1 MTLKQSKI
9 ILKTFILSQFGYCPL
24 VWMFHRRKVNYRINR
39 LHERALRITY
49 KDDSSSFD
57 ELLSKD
63 ESFTVHQR
71 NIQTLAIE
79 LYKVLYGMSP
89 KIMDLI
95 FPLNSRATYPGEG
108 VFKTFNVK
116 TVSWGTETLG
126 HLGPKIWKIVP
137 DDMKKFSLSKFTK
150 KIRKWKPIDC

>member
-1 MTLKQSKI
+1 
-9 ILKTFILSQFGYCPL
+9 
-24 VWMFHRRKVNYRINR
+24 
-39 LHERALRITY
+39 
-49 KDDSSSFD
+49 
-57 ELLSKD
+57 
-63 ESFTVHQR
+63 
-71 NIQTLAIE
+71 
-79 LYKVLYGMSP
+79 MSP

-126 HLGPKIWKIVP
+126 HLGPKIWEIVP

-150 KIRKWKPIDC
+150 KIRKWKPIDCPCRLCKTYIQGVGFLTIAPKSL